1 MRKFSSKLE
10 QLFGSGGRAGG
21 RYITTRLTLL
31 ESTCSL
37 RSLTPTIN
45 SAKVYVYTA
54 FPTATINF
62 ATDLI
67 LPWFEGFR
75 NKKTKK
81 RQKN

>member
-1 MRKFSSKLE
+1 MGTHLSYPDPISVDLAKNQSNFLDRAV
-10 QLFGSGGRAGG
+10 GRAGHN
-21 RYITTRLTLL
+21 
-31 ESTCSL
+31 
-37 RSLTPTIN
+37 N